1 MNRLTSR
8 SFFAALALTACTC
21 GANVASAQN
30 SYVVGYITDL
40 SGPLAD
46 SYTPTWE
53 GFELYIKALNDRGGI
68 GGKKVDVVLDDDG
81 LKADRAVAAAKKQ
94 AERDNVVGIF
104 GLSLSSTQG
113 PVYAEMRKVGVPVV
127 TTFSGIL
134 DALPPSK
141 PFSYS
146 TGVVFE
152 VAGEAIGEL
161 IKNIKPNGKVVGM
174 TFDSVGGRAAISHN
188 KRMVESLGY
197 TWDEV
202 IFPVTTSDFTPFA
215 QAVAEKKPDIV
226 VGHYGSGQN
235 LGVIPALRRSG
246 YAGPYVVASYGVTED
261 TVRQAAQR
269 AGNDQNVY
277 YVTRYST
284 VYDVNPGVAE
294 VAAAQKKYGTSKP
307 FSSMHITG
315 WELGKFAEDALKGC
329 GWPCSR
335 EKLDQVIQTLKVDA
349 NGLTGGPIEMSPQD
363 HYGPSYWRL
372 YVWNDSARKMEP
384 KSDWLKKTALKFP
397 VQ

>member
-294 VAAAQKKYGTSKP
+294 VAAAQKKYGTAKP

-315 WELGKFAEDALKGC
+315 WELGKFAESALKGC